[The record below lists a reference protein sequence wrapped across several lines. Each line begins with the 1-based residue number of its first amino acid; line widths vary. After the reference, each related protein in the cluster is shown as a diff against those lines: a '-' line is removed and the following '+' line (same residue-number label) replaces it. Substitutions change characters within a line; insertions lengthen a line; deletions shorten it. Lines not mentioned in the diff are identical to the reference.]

1 MNVYLWLKCLLVESQ
16 VGVCQRSVPNQPECC
31 GVMRFGLKNHQK
43 LPTPRPRLG
52 FMTCFACH
60 PLCQILRTGFFL
72 IPTEL
77 GNNKTCNYCSHVFS
91 LSRISSTLALWRQ
104 NPLCPSQRTGCDSEG
119 PSCLCVQMFLF
130 LWSEYRTTG
139 PVFVTL
145 LYSDMINYCVVIS
158 QELRAFGNVGGAGHV
173 QLDLCSPLDPWCSS
187 FYADFWIV
195 LQRVSNIISLCM
207 YINDADYLADSIEQC
222 TISLSTFY
230 MYQQCMHCQ
239 YR

>member
-1 MNVYLWLKCLLVESQ
+1 MSLLQ
-16 VGVCQRSVPNQPECC
+16 GCC
-31 GVMRFGLKNHQK
+31 STVFRKWGLK
-43 LPTPRPRLG
+43 LLLSW
-52 FMTCFACH
+52 F
-60 PLCQILRTGFFL
+60 
-72 IPTEL
+72 
-77 GNNKTCNYCSHVFS
+77 FS

-173 QLDLCSPLDPWCSS
+173 QLDLCCVQSWWGWERRQLFPCCLLTWLELGQPACSLCSS
-187 FYADFWIV
+187 NVHSSRSFIV
-195 LQRVSNIISLCM
+195 TSCVQRTMPSVGCAN
-207 YINDADYLADSIEQC
+207 C
-222 TISLSTFY
+222 THICY
-230 MYQQCMHCQ
+230 
-239 YR
+239 